1 VLSAAEERLEAEE
14 LRAPPLALLAL
25 APAQAV
31 HAQAPAPAPA
41 PAVQAATTPL
51 QHRVNALVVLFAG
64 GGDYAADFA
73 DRFRA
78 AISPEQMA
86 AIGAQLRAALGK
98 PIAIER
104 TQASGAWLAD
114 VVVGFERGTASVTV
128 QIEPNA
134 PNRIIGLRVTGTQI
148 RDDSFGRVAAD
159 LAALPGSAGIGVYA
173 LGEARV
179 PRAIIEV
186 NAGTPAPIGSSFK
199 LWVLAET
206 VRQVRSGVRRWS
218 DVVTLGPRSLPTGQL
233 QAWPAGAAVTLE
245 TLATMMVSIS
255 DNTATDTLMTTLGR
269 ARVDAIVATVGVA
282 DPARTLPLATT
293 REVAGIKA
301 NPALTAAWTR
311 ADVAGRRALLLANRT
326 RLAAAPL
333 DVAMFDGAPIAPDA
347 VEWFASPRD
356 MARTLDWLRMHADG
370 ATQAMLA
377 INPGIAPGSAR
388 AFGYAGYKGGSE
400 PGVIAMNHLLNTRGG
415 HWYAV
420 TGNWHRGDAAVD
432 DAAFA
437 AIMAR
442 AVALVAR

>member
-1 VLSAAEERLEAEE
+1 MRG
-14 LRAPPLALLAL
+14 RPLALLAL
-25 APAQAV
+25 APAHAAQ
-31 HAQAPAPAPA
+31 AQAPATLVKAPA
-41 PAVQAATTPL
+41 SPL
-51 QHRVNALVVLFAG
+51 QARVDALVTLFAG
-64 GGDYAADFA
+64 GGDYQADFA

-78 AISPEQMA
+78 AITPEQMA
-86 AIGAQLRAALGK
+86 AIATQLRASLGK
-98 PIAIER
+98 PLAIEK
-104 TQASGAWLAD
+104 TNASGDWLAD
-114 VVVGFERGTASVTV
+114 VVVGFERGTASVTI

-134 PNRIIGLRVTGTQI
+134 PNRVIGLRVTGTQI

-159 LAALPGSAGIGVYA
+159 LAALPGSAGLGVYA
-173 LGEARV
+173 LAESRF
-179 PRAIIEV
+179 PRAVIEV
-186 NAGTPAPIGSSFK
+186 NADAPAPIGSSFK

-206 VRQVRSGVRRWS
+206 VRQVGTGMRRWS
-218 DVVTLGPRSLPTGQL
+218 DVVTLGPRSLPSGQL
-233 QAWPAGAAVTLE
+233 QAWPVGAPVTLQ

-255 DNTATDTLMTTLGR
+255 DNTATDTLMATLGR
-269 ARVDAIVATVGVA
+269 SRVDAIVAGIGVA
-282 DPARTLPLATT
+282 DPARTLPVLTT
-293 REVAGIKA
+293 REAAAIKA
-301 NPALTAAWTR
+301 DATLLAAWTR
-311 ADVAGRRALLLANRT
+311 SNVAGRRALLLANRT
-326 RLAAAPL
+326 KLTAMPL
-333 DVAMFDGAPIAPDA
+333 DVAMFDGAPIAPDG

-356 MARTLDWLRMHADG
+356 MARTLDWLRMHGDQ

-400 PGVIAMNHLLNTRGG
+400 PGVIAMNHLLNTRDG